1 MELPILDGSEKQI
14 AWAEDIRN
22 GWIRKFEMEDARLS
36 ERLKLHESFRAEGQ
50 SEWESDEAMAVDARI
65 ERERENLKELQS
77 RILQD
82 TSAKSWIDRRNLSI
96 GALYSRIYKEA
107 YI

>member
-1 MELPILDGSEKQI
+1 MELPSLVGSEKQI

-22 GWIRKFEMEDARLS
+22 EWIHKFETEDARLS
-36 ERLKLHESFRAEGQ
+36 ERLNLHERLRAEGQ
-50 SEWESDEAMAVDARI
+50 SEWESAEAMAVDARI
-65 ERERENLKELQS
+65 ERERENLKGLQS

-82 TSAKSWIDRRNLSI
+82 TSAKSWIDHRSLSI